1 MSVAFCQGF
10 LEKVFAY
17 IFIRK
22 TFSEN
27 PEGLTLT
34 EFSCWIRERII
45 FGFCFYFLC
54 PELIYY

>member
-34 EFSCWIRERII
+34 EFSSWIREQII
-45 FGFCFYFLC
+45 FGFYFYFLVNTC
-54 PELIYY
+54 